1 MAHPRNTLSFVRLSM
16 CQICNSMRLAMSG
29 GGARL
34 AGSCGSSG
42 SPRTK
47 GRTFTITL
55 ESSRDI
61 CKLRIAPPVSIDG
74 SRAVLARSTLLRRR
88 PVSQSSEPVPALSA
102 SVQMR

>member
-1 MAHPRNTLSFVRLSM
+1 MP
-16 CQICNSMRLAMSG
+16 LAFADKDQTVTYKATKDG
-29 GGARL
+29 K
-34 AGSCGSSG
+34 
-42 SPRTK
+42 K

-88 PVSQSSEPVPALSA
+88 PVSQSSVEPVPALSA